1 MNRSRLR
8 IALLVAALLAAPAA
22 SGQQIDFGRLI
33 GLAGKVADAS
43 TEMPVQQEL
52 QLGAGISAQLLG
64 NARLLP
70 DPVLQRY
77 VNQVGR
83 WLAMHTER
91 PELPWRFGVLDSD
104 VINAYAA
111 PGGFI
116 FITRGMFRLL
126 GSESE
131 LAGVL
136 AHEIGHVLRRH
147 HLNAIR
153 AQAQAGIAGD
163 VLALMAGSKGV
174 NLDAIVDV
182 GVNLY
187 SRGLDR
193 GDELEADRVGVVVAA
208 RAGYEPYGLTRLLQ
222 ALGALRPGNA
232 NFSQMFSTHPP
243 VGERL
248 ATLDGGMRGRLDH
261 LSVAAR
267 GEQRFASIRARVR

>member
-222 ALGALRPGNA
+222 ALGALRPENA